1 LQESLVHK
9 NNAQSRFV
17 TFFLLGMPCCR
28 QHPAR
33 PLLQAKAEPM
43 KASSEIART
52 AARSFLYNYP
62 AGPSKNEK
70 VEQFYQVYNVKDFF
84 DCQRLPAGNREAG
97 MVSLTS

>member
-1 LQESLVHK
+1 MEFLAKQRYCK
-9 NNAQSRFV
+9 NRLCTKIMPNPGLSR
-17 TFFLLGMPCCR
+17 FFLLGMPCCR

-52 AARSFLYNYP
+52 AARSFLYKYP

-70 VEQFYQVYNVKDFF
+70 VEQFY
-84 DCQRLPAGNREAG
+84 
-97 MVSLTS
+97 